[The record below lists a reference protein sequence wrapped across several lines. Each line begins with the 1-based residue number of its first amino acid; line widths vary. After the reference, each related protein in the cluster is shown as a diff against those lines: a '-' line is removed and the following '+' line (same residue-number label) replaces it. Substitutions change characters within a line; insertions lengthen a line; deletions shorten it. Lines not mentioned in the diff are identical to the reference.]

1 MNSEQNKKWYKN
13 PGYVLGAFA
22 IAGSAFALG
31 NTTSQPQVTPVIAP
45 AAAVQAVTPAA
56 PPESIQTVETVE
68 TTATPIVVPTTVPV
82 TKTEPPPAPKK
93 SAPVQETYSVPEQT
107 VSEPDCHPGYSGCL
121 NPNASDYD
129 CAGGSGNGPYY
140 TGPVQV
146 YGSDPFDLDR
156 DNDGW
161 GCE

>member
-1 MNSEQNKKWYKN
+1 MEEERKWYQKKRFVIPAIVSTPFIMSAFVADTPSPAPVENTVVAPIKTVEVNRIKEKELIKSNVSVEEEIKPKPIPVQNK
-13 PGYVLGAFA
+13 P
-22 IAGSAFALG
+22 
-31 NTTSQPQVTPVIAP
+31 
-45 AAAVQAVTPAA
+45 
-56 PPESIQTVETVE
+56 VET
-68 TTATPIVVPTTVPV
+68 
-82 TKTEPPPAPKK
+82 K
-93 SAPVQETYSVPEQT
+93 Q
-107 VSEPDCHPGYSGCL
+107 CHPSYSGCL